1 MPGQLQPVTDEQEL
15 AAIYRRTRVY
25 PYPKAKQ
32 EWITQEVKRLQESD
46 EDFDTEQLA
55 KQYDALKSRW
65 EAINKLICY

>member
-1 MPGQLQPVTDEQEL
+1 MPSQLQPVTDEQEL
-15 AAIYRRTRVY
+15 SAIYRRTGVY

-55 KQYDALKSRW
+55 KQYDSLK
-65 EAINKLICY
+65 ADGKL